1 MIHNTITMKL
11 LALTLPGPSGSNY
24 IIPAPS
30 GLKPEFT
37 NLSSVISPLLTIA
50 FYIAAF
56 LAFYFLI
63 WGAFAYIMAQG
74 NKENLAKAR
83 ARISFALIGLI
94 VILMAYF
101 IAKYAGEIFAPD
113 KGGLPF

>member
-1 MIHNTITMKL
+1 MNLKSI
-11 LALTLPGPSGSNY
+11 LALKLPGPSGSSY
-24 IIPAPS
+24 DIPGPS

-37 NLSSVISPLLTIA
+37 NLASFISPLLTIA

-56 LAFYFLI
+56 LSFYFLV

-83 ARISFALIGLI
+83 ARITFAIIGLL
-94 VILMAYF
+94 VVLLAYF
-101 IAKYAGEIFAPD
+101 IAQYAGEVFTP